1 MGVFDSILGFLNP
14 EVISTYNDLV
24 NNHSEAFRRWRGK
37 QIVGTL
43 SSCFDLRPTYNDK
56 LYVVNH
62 KKEILDFE
70 KIIAEE
76 KAYDKRR
83 QDVIQAASLYP
94 HAFYELVKKLSLN
107 DIPGVSVTLP
117 GNRKSKYAIRLENEA
132 RLKKGEKSDPLINPM
147 KIAWESFH
155 SSDLIRFREFQKK
168 CIPQEHINRTAPRSI
183 DNLDKEEYE
192 KIYLHINELRMDE
205 DRIKA
210 ELRKEDLR
218 IQYEDEVL
226 ANERRKKYH
235 ESFLVFSHRSQ
246 SDIEYLCLH
255 LSELDAYALKCI
267 DEEYAKIAKQYP
279 FGLSAYKCQNTY
291 GNDKE
296 IIIHKIDE
304 IQKLDVAQRK
314 YNQLKKKYPK
324 GLPAL
329 ERYYTY
335 DDGKNSADLSIYEI
349 VERED
354 EICLFEKSA
363 DEASF
368 YEKWI
373 HSQEEYAAEC
383 RKLMPKILSDYGC
396 YIYEIPFEILK
407 VNGEKGSGPYKVWNL
422 FNSGYSEVD
431 GVDLS
436 YFPTYKSN
444 KENLPQFYRKQ
455 RYFIQRVYDDLLG
468 FIGKLSEIYK
478 KDENIKIVFAI
489 DELLTKD
496 VANYHF
502 KYLME
507 QLNIRGIP
515 YGFINPSPIS
525 VEDQV
530 RYVVIDLIS
539 TVSRMKENC

>member
-1 MGVFDSILGFLNP
+1 
-14 EVISTYNDLV
+14 
-24 NNHSEAFRRWRGK
+24 
-37 QIVGTL
+37 
-43 SSCFDLRPTYNDK
+43 
-56 LYVVNH
+56 
-62 KKEILDFE
+62 
-70 KIIAEE
+70 
-76 KAYDKRR
+76 
-83 QDVIQAASLYP
+83 
-94 HAFYELVKKLSLN
+94 
-107 DIPGVSVTLP
+107 
-117 GNRKSKYAIRLENEA
+117 
-132 RLKKGEKSDPLINPM
+132 
-147 KIAWESFH
+147 
-155 SSDLIRFREFQKK
+155 
-168 CIPQEHINRTAPRSI
+168 
-183 DNLDKEEYE
+183 
-192 KIYLHINELRMDE
+192 MDE

-235 ESFLVFSHRSQ
+235 KSFLVFSHRSQ

-396 YIYEIPFEILK
+396 YIYEIPLK
-407 VNGEKGSGPYKVWNL
+407 
-422 FNSGYSEVD
+422 F
-431 GVDLS
+431 
-436 YFPTYKSN
+436 
-444 KENLPQFYRKQ
+444 
-455 RYFIQRVYDDLLG
+455 
-468 FIGKLSEIYK
+468 
-478 KDENIKIVFAI
+478 
-489 DELLTKD
+489 
-496 VANYHF
+496 
-502 KYLME
+502 
-507 QLNIRGIP
+507 
-515 YGFINPSPIS
+515 
-525 VEDQV
+525 
-530 RYVVIDLIS
+530 
-539 TVSRMKENC
+539 